1 MKVKELIEKLKKCNP
16 EATVFT
22 NQWQEMDVNDVIVAK
37 AKDDGETA
45 NATQGLDEVIYIG
58 DDFDELHYELEEDG
72 FTVQKIE

>member
-22 NQWQEMDVNDVIVAK
+22 NQWQEMDVNGVVVAK
-37 AKDDGETA
+37 AKNDEVIA
-45 NATQGLDEVIYIG
+45 NTTQGLDEVVYIG

-72 FTVQKIE
+72 FIVQKIE